1 MADTDPHLVG
11 DGALVLVD
19 FLTLGLL
26 DGRTLRVLDFT
37 ADRIVNRLTLRLE
50 REGYISLITGAQP
63 RELKPLTN
71 D

>member
-50 REGYISLITGAQP
+50 KRGRVI
-63 RELKPLTN
+63 
-71 D
+71 